1 MNETAL
7 LGLKNETFHAVQT
20 RTPKCVLACF
30 AFYYSRLVC
39 RFHVGSRIVSL
50 FHPQR
55 IAHLHLFKKKKT
67 PSTVG
72 RALSPFTSSYRV
84 GPCEADASCTQP
96 LSLSLSLLYTSKETW
111 EHESVVLTTTCA
123 HTQPVH
129 TTHHHRKQVTSGSFQ
144 SSKKK
149 KYIYHIAHTR
159 CARRGRERE
168 PREGRRGEGGR
179 SKKEKRTAATRIP
192 AWSPTAVLTSR
203 YRA

>member
-1 MNETAL
+1 MWVVELFPFSTHNAL
-7 LGLKNETFHAVQT
+7 
-20 RTPKCVLACF
+20 RTYTC
-30 AFYYSRLVC
+30 S
-39 RFHVGSRIVSL
+39 
-50 FHPQR
+50 
-55 IAHLHLFKKKKT
+55 KKKKT

-96 LSLSLSLLYTSKETW
+96 LSLPLSLLYTSKETW

-149 KYIYHIAHTR
+149 KKIYITSRTHD
-159 CARRGRERE
+159 ARGGEERGRDERGKK
-168 PREGRRGEGGR
+168 GRGGEKQKRKENCSNQDSRVVPHR
-179 SKKEKRTAATRIP
+179 STN
-192 AWSPTAVLTSR
+192 
-203 YRA
+203 

>member
-1 MNETAL
+1 MPSRLA
-7 LGLKNETFHAVQT
+7 H
-20 RTPKCVLACF
+20 RSVLACF
-30 AFYYSRLVC
+30 VFHYSRLVC

-55 IAHLHLFKKKKT
+55 IAHLHLFKKKKKT

-149 KYIYHIAHTR
+149 KNITSRTHD
-159 CARRGRERE
+159 ARGGEERDERGKK
-168 PREGRRGEGGR
+168 GRGEKQNEKENCSNQDSRVVPHR
-179 SKKEKRTAATRIP
+179 STN
-192 AWSPTAVLTSR
+192 
-203 YRA
+203 

>member
-1 MNETAL
+1 MPSRLA
-7 LGLKNETFHAVQT
+7 H
-20 RTPKCVLACF
+20 RSVLACF
-30 AFYYSRLVC
+30 AFHYSRLVC

-55 IAHLHLFKKKKT
+55 IAHLHLFKKKKKKT

-144 SSKKK
+144 SSKI
-149 KYIYHIAHTR
+149 YIYIYISHRAHTMR
-159 CARRGRERE
+159 EEGKRERE
-168 PREGRRGEGGR
+168 PREGRRGEGG
-179 SKKEKRTAATRIP
+179 KKEKRTAATRIP

>member
-1 MNETAL
+1 MCLPVLHFTTLDLFADFMWVVELFPFSTHNAL
-7 LGLKNETFHAVQT
+7 
-20 RTPKCVLACF
+20 RTYTC
-30 AFYYSRLVC
+30 S
-39 RFHVGSRIVSL
+39 
-50 FHPQR
+50 
-55 IAHLHLFKKKKT
+55 KKKKT

-149 KYIYHIAHTR
+149 ISHRAHTMR
-159 CARRGRERE
+159 EEGKRERDE
-168 PREGRRGEGGR
+168 RGKKGRGGQKRKENCSNQDSRVVPHR
-179 SKKEKRTAATRIP
+179 STN
-192 AWSPTAVLTSR
+192 
-203 YRA
+203 